1 MLSSTEQVKN
11 FLLGP
16 LPAVYCDLFYYLGIS
31 SLVVAILTLFAL
43 PTAFYPR
50 FNPTQF
56 FLLIIISI
64 LYFLVYLTDRILY
77 NLCLNNKKA
86 GKEGLSI
93 QPKSA
98 DQSKTATTTAAPPTA
113 APPTAAPEAAQQGGV
128 AKDANKHM

>member
-16 LPAVYCDLFYYLGIS
+16 LPAVYCDLFYYLGMA
-31 SLVVAILTLFAL
+31 SLVVAIFTLFAL

-56 FLLIIISI
+56 FLLAVISI

-86 GKEGLSI
+86 GKEGLSLE
-93 QPKSA
+93 PKHT
-98 DQSKTATTTAAPPTA
+98 DDSKTAKVTT
-113 APPTAAPEAAQQGGV
+113 PEAAVSQSQGGV
-128 AKDANKHM
+128 AKNATKNP